1 MQRSLLFFAL
11 SVAAPAAAQQ
21 AADAAQAIARLM
33 EADAN
38 RDGQVTRAEL
48 ISWRSA
54 NFTRFDRNGDR
65 MVSIDDTPAFLRAS
79 SIGDQLASMIKQYD
93 ANGDGRL
100 TRAEFVDGPTPL
112 FDLADAN
119 HNGVVT
125 KAEADAAA
133 AKLRATRPH

>member
-1 MQRSLLFFAL
+1 MRRSLSFFAL
-11 SVAAPAAAQQ
+11 CIAAPAAAQQ

-48 ISWRSA
+48 VSWRSA
-54 NFTRFDRNGDR
+54 NFSRFDRNGDR
-65 MVSIDDTPAFLRAS
+65 VVSIDDIPAFLRAS
-79 SIGDQLASMIKQYD
+79 SMGDQLASMIKQYD

-112 FDLADAN
+112 FDLADTN
-119 HNGVVT
+119 HDGVVT
-125 KAEADAAA
+125 KTEADAAA
-133 AKLRATRPH
+133 AKLRATRTH